1 MEGTELSKS
10 APLPGWALLPT
21 AAILAVAIFYVL
33 LRTRTWAEQYLIFAC
48 WFRYMVAAFHEYTFK
63 EVGGGLSII
72 ALSSIAIVALGFLT
86 LDKRRL
92 FIWAFFPVAIICV
105 LMLVSGFTNQNPK
118 GAIEPIV
125 RNAFFVVVAVAFW
138 QAIDTGGPR
147 AITRL
152 LWVFATPITFQ
163 VLSIVLHV
171 TKAGESDG
179 SVSYIGGY
187 NHEQPFSL
195 ILATCFVVACFA
207 TRINRWLKFGLSV
220 LTLVGIALANYRT
233 TILGMAPL
241 AAVQLFTGIPAAVM
255 PKQRSFVRTS
265 MIICGL
271 GGLLVIGT
279 LQSDRFAD
287 VGTVLVHG
295 PELMKPPEAFTG
307 DERRILSGR
316 VYLWSNYIDAYEN
329 GTTVQK
335 IIGRGPDSWSS
346 NFAIYAHNTLV
357 SYLYEMGIIGVAAIL
372 LLWATIASVAMR
384 AQRGQRAT
392 ILGAHASF
400 FLLNMAT
407 MPHWQIE
414 GNILYG
420 LICGYTLA
428 SARAAR
434 LVTTSQRRRSAAKYF
449 TPEPETLPVPAR

>member
-1 MEGTELSKS
+1 MEGTELNNSP
-10 APLPGWALLPT
+10 PLPAWALFPT
-21 AAILAVAIFYVL
+21 AAVLAVAIFYVL
-33 LRTRTWAEQYLIFAC
+33 LRTRTWPEQYLIFAC
-48 WFRYMVAAFHEYTFK
+48 WFRYMVAAFREYTFK

-72 ALSSIAIVALGFLT
+72 ALSSIGIVVLGFLT

-92 FIWAFFPVAIICV
+92 FIWPFFPVVIICV
-105 LMLVSGFTNQNPK
+105 LMLVSGFVNHNPT
-118 GAIEPIV
+118 GGIEPVV

-138 QAIDTGGPR
+138 QAVDTAGPR

-152 LWVFATPITFQ
+152 LWVFATPIALQ
-163 VLSIVLHV
+163 VLSIALHV

-207 TRINRWLKFGLSV
+207 TRINRWLKFGLSI

-241 AAVQLFTGIPAAVM
+241 AAVLLFTGIPAAVM
-255 PKQRSFVRTS
+255 PKQRTFMRTS
-265 MIICGL
+265 MVICGL
-271 GGLLVIGT
+271 AGLLVIAT
-279 LQSDRFAD
+279 VDSDRFAD
-287 VGTVLVHG
+287 VGTVVTHG
-295 PELMKPPEAFTG
+295 TELMKPPEEFTAN
-307 DERRILSGR
+307 ERRVFSGR
-316 VYLWSNYIDAYEN
+316 VYLWSSYVDAYSRA
-329 GTTVQK
+329 TPVQK
-335 IIGRGPDSWSS
+335 VIGLGPDSWASV
-346 NFAIYAHNTLV
+346 FVKYAHNTLV
-357 SYLYEMGIIGVAAIL
+357 SYLYEMGILGVAAIL
-372 LLWATIASVAMR
+372 LLWGTMASVAMR
-384 AQRGQRAT
+384 ARRSQRT
-392 ILGAHASF
+392 IILGAHASF

-434 LVTTSQRRRSAAKYF
+434 LASAGHRQVVKNAGYF
-449 TPEPETLPVPAR
+449 KPVPAS

>member
-1 MEGTELSKS
+1 
-10 APLPGWALLPT
+10 
-21 AAILAVAIFYVL
+21 
-33 LRTRTWAEQYLIFAC
+33 
-48 WFRYMVAAFHEYTFK
+48 
-63 EVGGGLSII
+63 
-72 ALSSIAIVALGFLT
+72 
-86 LDKRRL
+86 
-92 FIWAFFPVAIICV
+92 
-105 LMLVSGFTNQNPK
+105 
-118 GAIEPIV
+118 
-125 RNAFFVVVAVAFW
+125 
-138 QAIDTGGPR
+138 
-147 AITRL
+147 
-152 LWVFATPITFQ
+152 
-163 VLSIVLHV
+163 
-171 TKAGESDG
+171 
-179 SVSYIGGY
+179 
-187 NHEQPFSL
+187 
-195 ILATCFVVACFA
+195 
-207 TRINRWLKFGLSV
+207 
-220 LTLVGIALANYRT
+220 
-233 TILGMAPL
+233 MAPL

-295 PELMKPPEAFTG
+295 SELMKPPEAFTG

-434 LVTTSQRRRSAAKYF
+434 LVTTSQRRVSATKYF
-449 TPEPETLPVPAR
+449 TPIPDPETLPAPAR